1 MHLGPSVKKFKKIVS
16 QRNMVVLG
24 VNNPHKKDSIANRWG
39 KTFYSKLKL
48 AIWNRE

>member
-1 MHLGPSVKKFKKIVS
+1 MYLGPSVNFKKIVS

-39 KTFYSKLKL
+39 KLFTAS
-48 AIWNRE
+48 